1 MFSRMVHIIVVGV
14 VLAHTL
20 SASANGRDIEIAPEQ
35 GRPIDLV
42 IALDVSGSMEGL
54 IESAKQ
60 RLWDVVNELAQAQPG
75 PDLRLAIV
83 TYGNPD
89 YGADTGFVRINQA
102 LTRDLDAVMHS
113 LFSFGTNGG
122 DEYVARAIYTSVRQ
136 LDWSQ
141 AEDALKIIF
150 VAGNEAADQD
160 PAISLVEATQ
170 AAAGGRILV
179 NTLYCGSEGDQIVAG
194 WQQLSRLGNGLF
206 ARIDQ
211 DAAAVANIA
220 TPMDQELAQ
229 LNDELN
235 ATYVAYGREGQRYRS
250 NQAEQDRNAR
260 ELSLPSSA
268 SRVVAKAGRLYR
280 NENWDLVDA
289 VGGGLAI
296 EPLEEEAL
304 PAEMRSMTK
313 DERAAYV
320 EGMASKRQEV
330 QVRIAELGED
340 RQDYIDSERMK
351 RADETE
357 AGLDEAMLEGI
368 RTLARGKG
376 FEIE

>member
-1 MFSRMVHIIVVGV
+1 MVVVGV
-14 VLAHTL
+14 ALVHSLA
-20 SASANGRDIEIAPEQ
+20 ANADGREIDIAREQ

-296 EPLEEEAL
+296 ESLEEEAL

-357 AGLDEAMLEGI
+357 AGLDEAMLEGL